1 MNSIVQMIPL
11 ILVSITT
18 SGAALAAQTFDP
30 ARFLAEKCS
39 SCHDERVYTR
49 PDRRVQNRQQLEA
62 QVRRCDANI
71 GTRLFNEDLAAL
83 VDHLDRQYYH
93 FGQ

>member
-1 MNSIVQMIPL
+1 MKRFSVL
-11 ILVSITT
+11 TLLVLLTG
-18 SGAALAAQTFDP
+18 GASAAQSFDP
-30 ARFLAEKCS
+30 AAFLAEKCS

-49 PDRRVQNRQQLEA
+49 PDRRTQNRQQLEA

-71 GTRLFNEDLAAL
+71 GTRLFNDDLAAV
-83 VDHLDRQYYH
+83 VDYLDRQYYH